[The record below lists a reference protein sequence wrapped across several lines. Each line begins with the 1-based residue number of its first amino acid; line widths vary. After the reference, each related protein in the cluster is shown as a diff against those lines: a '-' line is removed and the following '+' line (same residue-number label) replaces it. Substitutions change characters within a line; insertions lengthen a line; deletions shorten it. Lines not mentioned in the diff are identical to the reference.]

1 MTSGER
7 FDLVVWGKGVRLEG
21 FRPSEV
27 DELFEWFAGGIDLVD
42 DQRVPSLVVRMVRS
56 PASAPTGLRSTIR
69 HRGGISEKKYFLDGS
84 HFEQTSQIRDV
95 DIVFESP
102 GLCCYGVDGTLLAR
116 NFPQPVNVGCGTIRE
131 LAMDLPTFELGDR
144 CKIRLMPREVLARW
158 GPAFERW
165 HPVERILTTSW
176 EALQEN
182 VYWDGDPDHPFW
194 NAALRPRVLT
204 ERA

>member
-102 GLCCYGVDGTLLAR
+102 GLCCYGVDGALLVTTREVVLVVATEPPPMLLADLVENWLLCCAR
-116 NFPQPVNVGCGTIRE
+116 EDSAVMAHGSGWIRDG
-131 LAMDLPTFELGDR
+131 A
-144 CKIRLMPREVLARW
+144 
-158 GPAFERW
+158 
-165 HPVERILTTSW
+165 VEI
-176 EALQEN
+176 
-182 VYWDGDPDHPFW
+182 
-194 NAALRPRVLT
+194 
-204 ERA
+204 